1 MIKQIKNL
9 LKICYQC
16 FTTIFSH
23 HLQKQ
28 TNPNNTYLKLPENK
42 ILDYFR
48 KDKLLVLADGQLLCG
63 NKTKALGHSF
73 AVKLFVPLVLALGLH
88 HSDERMLEHSLS
100 LQSLQSHSVIPDK
113 CFVFLFLFL
122 LSFFFFSLKK
132 SFVYIVLVCLVFRQQ
147 KLKITFQFKH
157 SSIVCVSYY
166 RCVNASLPVCKMLSI
181 RWLAWW
187 IGGDF
192 IGLNWVLTLSPAP
205 S

>member
-1 MIKQIKNL
+1 MGSFFVAIKQRRLVIPL
-9 LKICYQC
+9 LSNSLCHWFWLWAC
-16 FTTIFSH
+16 TILMRGCWSTPLVFSH
-23 HLQKQ
+23 SSHTVLFQ
-28 TNPNNTYLKLPENK
+28 TN
-42 ILDYFR
+42 
-48 KDKLLVLADGQLLCG
+48 VL
-63 NKTKALGHSF
+63 F
-73 AVKLFVPLVLALGLH
+73 F
-88 HSDERMLEHSLS
+88 
-100 LQSLQSHSVIPDK
+100 
-113 CFVFLFLFL
+113 CFCFCCL
-122 LSFFFFSLKK
+122 FFFSLKK